1 MGVYN
6 RAFVSFRSASLFII
20 RVAIRIALIRV
31 WTLSIVLALELLY
44 LRFDLA
50 NHLVRRVMKL
60 FTLRWIEL
68 QHL

>member
-31 WTLSIVLALELLY
+31 WTLSVVLALELLY